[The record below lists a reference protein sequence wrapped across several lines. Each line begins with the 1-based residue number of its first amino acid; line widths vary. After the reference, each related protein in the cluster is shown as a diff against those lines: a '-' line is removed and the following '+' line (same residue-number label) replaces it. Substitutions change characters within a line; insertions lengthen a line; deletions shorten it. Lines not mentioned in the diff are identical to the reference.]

1 MPRKVT
7 PTYVLLNQITL
18 AANASEVTFSS
29 IPQNYS
35 DLFFSISILGT
46 SNDQSCAMQLNA
58 DTGANYSNVRMAGWG
73 ASYGSNTTGT
83 SYIFV
88 SGYNYGVATSG
99 APTIAQ
105 GSIMD
110 YSAIDKHKSTLI
122 RSRSSRD
129 NGDTDTAAG
138 AGRWANTAAV
148 TSIKF
153 YLTGGSF
160 VNGATF
166 SLYGIVA

>member
-1 MPRKVT
+1 MGS
-7 PTYVLLNQITL
+7 PTYIPLATITL
-18 AANASEVTFSS
+18 TGSDAEVVFSGIPAS
-29 IPQNYS
+29 YR
-35 DLFFSISILGT
+35 DLAFSISILGT
-46 SNDQSCAMQLNA
+46 SNDQSCVMQLNS

-99 APTIAQ
+99 DFTTAQ
-105 GSIMD
+105 GSVMD
-110 YSAIDKHKSTLI
+110 YSTTDKHKTTLI
-122 RSRSSRD
+122 RSRSVRND
-129 NGDTDTAAG
+129 GNTDTAAG

-153 YLTGGSF
+153 YLTSGSF
-160 VNGATF
+160 VTGSTF
-166 SLYGIVA
+166 SLFGIAG